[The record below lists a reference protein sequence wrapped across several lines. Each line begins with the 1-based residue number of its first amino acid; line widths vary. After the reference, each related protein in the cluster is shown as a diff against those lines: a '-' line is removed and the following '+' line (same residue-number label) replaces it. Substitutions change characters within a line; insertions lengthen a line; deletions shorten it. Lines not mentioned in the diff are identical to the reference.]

1 MSSQSPEPTYPLNND
16 EERLWRALQRMLVA
30 LPRALDEDLLCATGL
45 SLTQYIVL
53 ANLSEADGNSL
64 RMTELATAAALSA
77 SRITRVVEHLRDQGL
92 VTKRRHCTDAR
103 GYVAELTEAGLLRL
117 AGAYPAH
124 LASARRRVMDQLDP
138 ALVQRLAGQMQ
149 LVADPLASPCER
161 GAGHRE
167 RPMRQERPA
176 AGDGD
181 GCGEEPPRYP
191 DVSSYREAVI

>member
-1 MSSQSPEPTYPLNND
+1 MSPQSPEPTYPLNND

-53 ANLSEADGNSL
+53 ANLSEADGNSM
-64 RMTELATAAALSA
+64 RMTELAGAAALSA
-77 SRITRVVEHLRDQGL
+77 SRITRVVENLRDLGL

-103 GYVAELTEAGLLRL
+103 GYVAELTEAGRLRL

-124 LASARRRVMDQLDP
+124 LASARGRVMDQLDP
-138 ALVQRLAGQMQ
+138 ALVQRLAEQ
-149 LVADPLASPCER
+149 LQSVAGPLAALCER
-161 GAGHRE
+161 GTGR
-167 RPMRQERPA
+167 RERPA
-176 AGDGD
+176 AGNGDDGA
-181 GCGEEPPRYP
+181 GCEELPGDP